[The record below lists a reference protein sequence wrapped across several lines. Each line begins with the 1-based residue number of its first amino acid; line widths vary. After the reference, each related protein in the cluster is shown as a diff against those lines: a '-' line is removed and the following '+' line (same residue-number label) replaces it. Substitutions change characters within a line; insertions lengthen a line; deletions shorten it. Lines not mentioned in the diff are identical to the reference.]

1 MNNFGQRN
9 SLKARDCLGTD
20 GMNELKI
27 NELKKEL
34 SDLKTSFKWDK
45 FALKC
50 NAMTLQNLGVR

>member
-9 SLKARDCLGTD
+9 SLKAQDCLGID
-20 GMNELKI
+20 RV

-50 NAMTLQNLGVR
+50 NAVKLQNLRVR